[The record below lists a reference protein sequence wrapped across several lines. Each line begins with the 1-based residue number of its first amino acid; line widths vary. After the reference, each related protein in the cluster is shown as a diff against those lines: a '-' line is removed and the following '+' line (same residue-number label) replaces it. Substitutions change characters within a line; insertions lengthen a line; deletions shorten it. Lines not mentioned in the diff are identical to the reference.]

1 MSAQQRVVLLDT
13 DVFSALFVT
22 PEAKARSQG
31 YLLDQWRAAVRGYRV
46 VIAFQTRAEALV
58 GAGLAKWGARRTQA
72 LCDRLDETPT
82 VGLDTDVV
90 DAYVTLTVE
99 ASALGIGLS
108 HKDHVA
114 DRWIAACAIAKAIP
128 LLSGDRIFKGAPS
141 LSLLALPE
149 LPK

>member
-58 GAGLAKWGARRTQA
+58 GA
-72 LCDRLDETPT
+72 RL
-82 VGLDTDVV
+82 
-90 DAYVTLTVE
+90 
-99 ASALGIGLS
+99 
-108 HKDHVA
+108 